1 MPSNT
6 LDDLIPSAVAAH
18 SRAVDFLGTQTV
30 FVRTVTQAILT
41 AITTGLFTVTVPM
54 GATTSQDIQWVVEEL
69 RHNGYTV
76 TTSTTNV
83 VISWNI

>member
-1 MPSNT
+1 MPSNV

-18 SRAVDFLGTQTV
+18 SRAVDYLGIQTV
-30 FVRTVTQAILT
+30 FVRAVTQAILT
-41 AITTGLFTVTVPM
+41 AITTGLMTVTVAE
-54 GATTSQDIQWVVEEL
+54 GATSSKDIQWVIEEL

-76 TTSTTNV
+76 TTSTTNI